1 MGSNSESARKN
12 EPLTVLSLCDR
23 LQNLLVENGMEDAPI
38 TSVWYDLDDRVED
51 PMLDSDWKLKDG
63 KVVFG

>member
-1 MGSNSESARKN
+1 MGSNSESARKS

-23 LQNLLVENGMEDAPI
+23 LQDLLVENGMEDAPI
-38 TSVWYDLDDRVED
+38 TFVWYDLDDRVED